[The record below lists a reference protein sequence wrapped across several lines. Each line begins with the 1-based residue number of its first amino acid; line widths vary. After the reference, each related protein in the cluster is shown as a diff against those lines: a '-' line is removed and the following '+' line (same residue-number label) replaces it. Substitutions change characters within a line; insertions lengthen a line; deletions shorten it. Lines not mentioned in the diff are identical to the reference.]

1 MSADYFDDASDM
13 EELHRNLAI
22 KNIRDQKKNPFS
34 GHCLYCNDTIPEGRF
49 CSQECRKDWEME
61 ENLKKIKGLR

>member
-22 KNIRDQKKNPFS
+22 KNIRDQKKNLFS
-34 GHCLYCNDTIPEGRF
+34 GHCLYCNDTISEGRF
-49 CSQECRKDWEME
+49 CSQECREAVSYTH
-61 ENLKKIKGLR
+61 LTLPTILRV